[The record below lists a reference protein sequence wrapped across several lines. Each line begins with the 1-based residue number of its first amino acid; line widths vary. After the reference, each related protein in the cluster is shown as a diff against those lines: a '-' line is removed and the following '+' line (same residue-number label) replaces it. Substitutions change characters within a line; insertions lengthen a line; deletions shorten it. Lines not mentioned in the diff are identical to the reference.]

1 MRHSGTQTKR
11 NEYSARLLCLVA
23 VVVVMRMADDGWRM
37 GVAVSVSVVM
47 VVVFSGMLVVAVTD
61 WGRKDVWMS
70 VR

>member
-1 MRHSGTQTKR
+1 
-11 NEYSARLLCLVA
+11 
-23 VVVVMRMADDGWRM
+23 MRMADDGWRM